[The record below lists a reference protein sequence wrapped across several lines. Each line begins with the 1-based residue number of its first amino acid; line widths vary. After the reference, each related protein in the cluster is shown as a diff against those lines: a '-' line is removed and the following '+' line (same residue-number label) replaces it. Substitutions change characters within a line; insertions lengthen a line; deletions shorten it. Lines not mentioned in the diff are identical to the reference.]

1 MHVASALV
9 FLKYITVKKGM
20 IKMQRGKYTAVAK
33 PKIEGKTPCW
43 SRACFYAI
51 CFERFK
57 NCFE

>member
-1 MHVASALV
+1 
-9 FLKYITVKKGM
+9 M
-20 IKMQRGKYTAVAK
+20 IKMQIGKYTAVAK

-43 SRACFYAI
+43 STACFYAI